1 MSRNRKRGA
10 LDVEQWGG
18 SKNRMDMDPTVA
30 RIIERMYPTRVG
42 AREPNQ
48 SRCGNS
54 PGKPD
59 RQALP

>member
-30 RIIERMYPTRVG
+30 RIIERMYPTPVG
-42 AREPNQ
+42 AREPRPVTVRKFSWQ
-48 SRCGNS
+48 T
-54 PGKPD
+54 
-59 RQALP
+59 